1 METLEL
7 FQRFSVALAIGM
19 LIGLERGWQER
30 EDTEGRR
37 TMGLRTFAISALLG
51 ATWGAL
57 SIKLPQS
64 GAIALGLAFVVFS
77 LIVALYRFRETQI
90 EGTLGATTVV
100 AAMSTFTLAAFALI
114 GDVQVAAA
122 AGVAVTGLLALKR
135 HLHGWLRQLNWL
147 ELRSALVLAAMSFI
161 LLPVL
166 PNAAVPRLGGLNPY
180 EIWLMT
186 VLIAA
191 ISFAGYIAVRVVGQ
205 KRGLLLTGISAG
217 LVSSTAVTITLA
229 RLAYDRPEHKN
240 IATAGAIAA
249 GATMMTRVLVVVGL
263 FNTALMYALLPAL
276 GAAAAV
282 TAISAILLMQRHRD
296 TAQADGEISLQNP
309 FELSTVLKFGAL
321 LAAIMLAAEF
331 AKSSAGASGLLGL
344 AAVSGIADVDAI
356 TLAMSRQAG
365 QDVALSIAAQAIAL
379 AVAVNTASKAVIAW
393 LTGGAGPGIPMALVA
408 LIAIAAG
415 LAALLFVPTAPT
427 A

>member
-1 METLEL
+1 MDTLEL
-7 FQRFSVALAIGM
+7 FQRFSVALAIGI

-30 EDTEGRR
+30 EDAEGRR
-37 TMGLRTFAISALLG
+37 AMGLRTFAISALLG

-57 SIKLPQS
+57 SLRFPQA
-64 GAIALGLAFVVFS
+64 GAVALGLAFVAFS
-77 LIVALYRFRETQI
+77 VIMAIYRFRETQI
-90 EGTLGATTVV
+90 EGTLGATTIV
-100 AAMSTFTLAAFALI
+100 ASMSTFTLAAFAI
-114 GDVQVAAA
+114 VGDVQVAAA

-147 ELRSALVLAAMSFI
+147 ELRSALLLAAMNFI

-166 PNAAVPRLGGLNPY
+166 PNAPVPRLGGLNPY

-217 LVSSTAVTITLA
+217 LVSSTAVTITLS
-229 RLAYDRPEHKN
+229 RLAHDRPDQKN
-240 IATAGAIAA
+240 IAVAGALAA

-276 GAAAAV
+276 LGAAAV
-282 TAISAILLMQRHRD
+282 TAISAVVLMQRHSD
-296 TAQADGEISLQNP
+296 TPQAEGEIALQNP

-365 QDVALSIAAQAIAL
+365 QDVAITVAAQAIAL
-379 AVAVNTASKAVIAW
+379 AVGVNTASKAVIAW
-393 LTGGAGPGIPMALVA
+393 LTGGAGPGIPMSIVA
-408 LIAIAAG
+408 LLAIATG
-415 LAALLFVPTAPT
+415 LAALLLLPAIRI
-427 A
+427 